1 MNKGLY
7 DGNAIPACQPG
18 TQRYAIAKNNCN
30 QAGSPVKV
38 IQPDLVIGKNTE
50 NRPRVHYAGMNTEN
64 RPNGVKISQRVGK
77 VTK

>member
-30 QAGSPVKV
+30 QAGSPLKV
-38 IQPDLVIGKNTE
+38 IQPELVY
-50 NRPRVHYAGMNTEN
+50 VD
-64 RPNGVKISQRVGK
+64 
-77 VTK
+77 